1 MLRLVSADDAGEGGM
16 LPRDHGGPIARV
28 RQANLDAA
36 SLPAL
41 DARWVLASR
50 ASRLIE
56 GGRAA
61 VLSPERRERLRRLAS
76 DLGLRPFDAGL
87 IIAIVQDAARAGEDP
102 LGRDAESRLRLVRP
116 AEVNA
121 DSPERLARLLLLS
134 ALLGAAAFLALVLWL
149 R

>member
-1 MLRLVSADDAGEGGM
+1 MLRLVSADDAGEGGT
-16 LPRDHGGPIARV
+16 LPRDHGGPVASV
-28 RQANLDAA
+28 RRANLEAA
-36 SLPAL
+36 SISAL

-61 VLSPERRERLRRLAS
+61 VLSPERRERLRRLAT

-87 IIAIVQDAARAGEDP
+87 VIAIVQDAARAGEDP
-102 LGRDAESRLRLVRP
+102 LGRNAESRLRLVRP
-116 AEVNA
+116 ADIPA
-121 DSPERLARLLLLS
+121 DSPARLVRLLLAS
-134 ALLGAAAFLALVLWL
+134 ALLGAAAFLSLVYWL